1 MSIRRSKGTVPGAVL
16 LAAVV
21 AAGCAGQAGAADS
34 ADATRTVRVTGVGQV
49 SQKPDTMSLD
59 IGVVTRGPSARAAL
73 GANSERAG
81 RAIDALK
88 AAGVAADDL
97 QTANLSVNPVWDQ
110 KGQRIVSYEASNF
123 VHAKLH
129 ALDRAGAV
137 IDAAAGQAGDD
148 VRFGGISF
156 SIENTGKLMAAARK
170 DAMRSAAAQA
180 RELATAGGAH
190 VGAVRRITVR
200 TDTGPKAASPSF
212 AADAL
217 RATPVE
223 TGTQELTVS
232 VDVEYTLR

>member
-1 MSIRRSKGTVPGAVL
+1 MSSRGSKVVALGAAL
-16 LAAVV
+16 LVVV
-21 AAGCAGQAGAADS
+21 AAGCAGQAGAAGGD
-34 ADATRTVRVTGVGQV
+34 DGTRTVRVTGVGKV

-59 IGVVTRGPSARAAL
+59 IGVVTRGPSAQAAL
-73 GANSERAG
+73 GANSDRAG

-88 AAGVAADDL
+88 AAGVAGDDL
-97 QTANLSVNPVWDQ
+97 QTTNLSVNPVWDQ

-123 VHAKLH
+123 VHAKLR
-129 ALDRAGAV
+129 ALDKAGAV
-137 IDAAAGQAGDD
+137 IDAAAAQAGDD

-156 SIENTGKLMAAARK
+156 SIEDTGKLMTAARK

-200 TDTGPKAASPSF
+200 TDTGLKAASPSF

-217 RATPVE
+217 RAAPVE
-223 TGTQELTVS
+223 AGTKELTVS
-232 VDVEYTLR
+232 VDVEYALR